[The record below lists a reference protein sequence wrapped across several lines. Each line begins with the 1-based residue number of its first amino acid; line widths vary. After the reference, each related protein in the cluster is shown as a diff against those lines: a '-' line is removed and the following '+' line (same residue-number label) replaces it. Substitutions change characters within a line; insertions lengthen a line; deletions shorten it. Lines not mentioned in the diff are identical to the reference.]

1 MPSIPHRY
9 GGYALPGLEMNRRVR
24 PSKKARKIAKRETL
38 VPDLCHSESRLAIEY
53 DSNAEHLTS
62 RQIAK
67 DSSKRLAL
75 EADGYKVISV
85 TTRQLCDRSEMR
97 SVAHEAGSR
106 MSRRIQTRA
115 KSFGNAQREL
125 VCDRMVSEG
134 LPSSRMAEGGGFR
147 RRVEGVRPE
156 LRKRIGRLYLGRICL
171 GLSGGCLGVLV
182 ERDRGDLVGCE
193 PRWLVGFGR
202 RLICEAV
209 LALRGGASF
218 ACKMPHFS

>member
-1 MPSIPHRY
+1 
-9 GGYALPGLEMNRRVR
+9 MNRRVR
-24 PSKKARKIAKRETL
+24 PSKKARKIAKRETF

-106 MSRRIQTRA
+106 MSRRIQIRA
-115 KSFGNAQREL
+115 KSFGNAQRKLYATGWSLKAYHRREWL
-125 VCDRMVSEG
+125 KGEVSEG
-134 LPSSRMAEGGGFR
+134 GLKECVQNSESGLDIVSGTDLPGIERRLSR
-147 RRVEGVRPE
+147 
-156 LRKRIGRLYLGRICL
+156 
-171 GLSGGCLGVLV
+171 GVLV
-182 ERDRGDLVGCE
+182 ERDRGDLLAANRDGLSVSGGDDLRSGTRIARRC
-193 PRWLVGFGR
+193 LV
-202 RLICEAV
+202 L
-209 LALRGGASF
+209 
-218 ACKMPHFS
+218 CKMPHFS